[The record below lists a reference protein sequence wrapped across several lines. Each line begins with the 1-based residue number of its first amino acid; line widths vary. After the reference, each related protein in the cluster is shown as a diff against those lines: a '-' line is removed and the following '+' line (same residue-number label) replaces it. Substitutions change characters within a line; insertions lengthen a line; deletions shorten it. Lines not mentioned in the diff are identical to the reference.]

1 MTLSGRKYHII
12 AIVLPLVAMAL
23 WVGSYAFVRRTASEF
38 TFPIAGYDP
47 RDLLSG
53 HYLQYRVDYTM
64 PVECQ
69 MNATDWCVCIEDG
82 TPYAS
87 VSREGRCGEIS
98 CDFTMKGRCD
108 GLRFTAGIER
118 YYFPEKFKDK
128 LAVVPPQ
135 SSVTISLS
143 SSGQAVVKSM
153 QVDDLDLLEW
163 LNQQS
168 E

>member
-1 MTLSGRKYHII
+1 
-12 AIVLPLVAMAL
+12 
-23 WVGSYAFVRRTASEF
+23 
-38 TFPIAGYDP
+38 
-47 RDLLSG
+47 
-53 HYLQYRVDYTM
+53 M

-69 MNATDWCVCIEDG
+69 LNAPDWCVCIEDG

>member
-1 MTLSGRKYHII
+1 MGTVGML
-12 AIVLPLVAMAL
+12 IVGEKAL
-23 WVGSYAFVRRTASEF
+23 
-38 TFPIAGYDP
+38 IH
-47 RDLLSG
+47 LL
-53 HYLQYRVDYTM
+53 
-64 PVECQ
+64 
-69 MNATDWCVCIEDG
+69 
-82 TPYAS
+82 
-87 VSREGRCGEIS
+87 
-98 CDFTMKGRCD
+98 F
-108 GLRFTAGIER
+108 AGIER
-118 YYFPEKFKDK
+118 FYFPEKFKNK